1 MPPLGSAVVY
11 QKKNMLKAA
20 ALAACLAV
28 CGLAHS
34 STLSVTYYEV
44 SNSDASY
51 GTLCCG
57 TYGDEVLSTL
67 GPNGLPLLNP
77 AYSGAMPSV
86 QDVYKGQ
93 LTWWSP
99 SLNSHVTQTGTGTVT
114 LPVDHTSNFYPPNG
128 TGTNDFDGGLTAVY
142 SGTISVPTTEQ
153 ISFSIGADDS
163 AFAYLDGQIVCD
175 LGGVHGFTDGTC
187 TSGFDIDAGTHTLE
201 LFYDDMDPSQAG
213 LYFSITTVGV
223 TSSGGGGVP
232 EPGTLALLGLGLAA
246 LGVALG
252 RRRHRV

>member
-1 MPPLGSAVVY
+1 MSLFRSVCRC
-11 QKKNMLKAA
+11 LTAA
-20 ALAACLAV
+20 GLAV
-28 CGLAHS
+28 AACGLAHA

-44 SNSDASY
+44 SNTDPSY

-57 TYGDEVLSTL
+57 TYDNEVLSAL
-67 GPNGLPLLNP
+67 GPNGLPQLNP

-99 SLNSHVTQTGTGTVT
+99 SLNSHVTETGTGTVT
-114 LPVDHTSNFYPPNG
+114 LPIDHPSDFFPPNG
-128 TGTNDFDGGLTAVY
+128 TGSNDYGGGLTAVY
-142 SGTISVPTTEQ
+142 TGTIDVPTKEQ

-175 LGGVHGFTDGTC
+175 LGGVHAFTDGTC
-187 TSGFDIDAGTHTLE
+187 TSAFDISAGSHTLE

-213 LYFSITTVGV
+213 LYFSITTSGV
-223 TSSGGGGVP
+223 TSSGGGVP
-232 EPGTLALLGLGLAA
+232 EPDSLALLGVGLAA
-246 LGVALG
+246 LGFGLS
-252 RRRHRV
+252 RRRARLPR